1 MVEVY
6 TDGSYNRSRF
16 LGSYAFIVV
25 EDEKIIYKNSA
36 TLYNPKSWNI
46 DGELEAI
53 LEGLKW
59 SIKNGFKDI
68 VVYSDL
74 KMASSIF
81 KTKKRTQGS
90 AITKKYKEQVEFM
103 KGLANISVV
112 WIKGHNGNKY
122 NELANTMAEIL
133 TK

>member
-6 TDGSYNRSRF
+6 TDGSYNISRF
-16 LGSYAFIVV
+16 LGAYAFIVV

-74 KMASSIF
+74 QIASSIF
-81 KTKKRTQGS
+81 KTNKRTQGS

-122 NELANTMAEIL
+122 NELANTMAEML
-133 TK
+133 TR

>member
-1 MVEVY
+1 MIEIY

-16 LGSYAFIVV
+16 LGAYAFIVV

-53 LEGLKW
+53 LDGLKW

-74 KMASSIF
+74 QMASSIF

-90 AITKKYKEQVEFM
+90 EITKKYKEQVEFM